1 MNAQQEQQFE
11 NDFDQFVRTNKF
23 LFLGKDEKG
32 GWTLEGGLRLLRTFT
47 RLYITK
53 NNADCSSISAF
64 KIVADALASE
74 GDIKPIPG
82 SELLAEHEEAVSE
95 LTAEQYHALSARQV
109 ALRYRS
115 DPEFKAGV
123 EKLIAD
129 GLI

>member
-1 MNAQQEQQFE
+1 MNSQQTQNFE
-11 NDFDQFVRTNKF
+11 SDYDQFIRTNNF

-32 GWTLEGGLRLLRTFT
+32 CWTMEGALRLLRTYT
-47 RLYITK
+47 KLYITK
-53 NNADCSSISAF
+53 NNADCSSQSAF

-82 SELLAEHEEAVSE
+82 SELLEEEESPD

-109 ALRYRS
+109 AFRYRS
-115 DPEFKAGV
+115 DPDFKRQV
-123 EKLIAD
+123 ESLIAQ